1 MSNIEKKIADEI
13 AKANGLTVTKLGL
26 RFDKVVVRL
35 LGNLRASVER
45 AVPIGE
51 TVIVTITAPIKLPA
65 KTAYELE
72 RLVKDFLESRIRH
85 QDRRVT
91 IFHNEISLRVVASSS
106 KRAAKLIGFVHNPG
120 TDSKLLLNL
129 AAQWILEGY

>member
-72 RLVKDFLESRIRH
+72 RLIKDFLKSSIRH

-91 IFHNEISLRVVASSS
+91 IFHNEICLRVVVSSS

-129 AAQWILEGY
+129 AAQWILEG

>member
-129 AAQWILEGY
+129 AAQWILEG

>member
-72 RLVKDFLESRIRH
+72 RLVKDFPESRIRH